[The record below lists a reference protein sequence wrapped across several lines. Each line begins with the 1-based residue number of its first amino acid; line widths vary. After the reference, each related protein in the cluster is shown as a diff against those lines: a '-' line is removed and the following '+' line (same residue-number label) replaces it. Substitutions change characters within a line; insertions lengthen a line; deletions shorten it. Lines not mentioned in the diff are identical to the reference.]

1 VPLVPNPADETAEI
15 SPSARDDGPSSGAPT
30 TQLERPPP
38 TVRGSQI
45 ALIFVAVA
53 AASFLVG
60 LALASGTRSGS
71 TDASIATREI
81 GPAGGT
87 IRFDGGQVRV
97 PEGAVDEVVRF
108 VVRRGTVDDRIRVD
122 AADSPIVFEPGKLT
136 AYRFEPEDVTFRK
149 PVELL
154 FRLPVGARN
163 GTVFARRGTT
173 IVLLSGT
180 VDADRGTAT
189 THVRDFRF
197 GGSD

>member
-1 VPLVPNPADETAEI
+1 MVPNPADETAEI
-15 SPSARDDGPSSGAPT
+15 SPSARHDGLTSAAPT
-30 TQLERPPP
+30 TQLERPAP
-38 TVRGSQI
+38 TVRRSQV

-60 LALASGTRSGS
+60 LALASGTRSRS
-71 TDASIATREI
+71 TDEAIASADI
-81 GPAGGT
+81 GPSGGT
-87 IRFDGGQVRV
+87 IRFEGGQVRV
-97 PEGAVDEVVRF
+97 PEGAVDEVVHF

-122 AADSPIVFEPGKLT
+122 AADAPLVFEPGKLT
-136 AYRFEPEDVTFRK
+136 AYRFEPTNVTFRQ

-173 IVLLSGT
+173 VVLLEGT

-189 THVRDFRF
+189 TRVRDFRF
-197 GGSD
+197 GGRR